1 MGKGGISEEERER
14 EREVETAKQT
24 LASAS
29 FLVSKG
35 IIPIPLPSAY

>member
-24 LASAS
+24 LASA

-35 IIPIPLPSAY
+35 IIPIPLPYAY